1 MQYVLIN
8 IMIFL
13 TLYIELLHEIYISYG
28 NVCCFDPQALIY
40 TYVHNYKKKKKTYNV
55 ARVARMLVSKYIIQI
70 SNLKQCNNLIF
81 LYTYSYVSFS
91 VQSICP
97 LVVLLSLI

>member
-40 TYVHNYKKKKKTYNV
+40 TYVHKYKKKKKLT
-55 ARVARMLVSKYIIQI
+55 MLHVLHECLCLNILFKFQI
-70 SNLKQCNNLIF
+70 
-81 LYTYSYVSFS
+81 
-91 VQSICP
+91 
-97 LVVLLSLI
+97 